1 MRMAKS
7 SSTPLRSNLDTL
19 LSMNL
24 FVCAF
29 TYAILLVYCIIC
41 LHLADSDSNMTDVQQ
56 AINTMQFYMD
66 AVFPSTLTLGIS
78 MIVQNII
85 HRTERAGW
93 LLPLAPIPLT
103 IIYTMVCIGFR
114 QIKGGWQF
122 WGLMAFSVILVVG
135 CFLSGIW
142 IQRNADDAP
151 PPGLGVTP
159 S

>member
-29 TYAILLVYCIIC
+29 TYPILLVYCIIC
-41 LHLADSDSNMTDVQQ
+41 LHLVDTDPNVTDAQQ
-56 AINTMQFYMD
+56 TINAMQFYMD
-66 AVFPSTLTLGIS
+66 AIFPSTLTLVIS
-78 MIVQNII
+78 IIVQNIL

-93 LLPLAPIPLT
+93 LIPLAPIPFT

-114 QIKGGWQF
+114 QIEGFWQF
-122 WGLMAFSVILVVG
+122 FGLMAFSFILVVG
-135 CFLSGIW
+135 CFGSTIW
-142 IQRNADDAP
+142 IQRNADNVP
-151 PPGLGVTP
+151 PPGLGVSP
-159 S
+159 

>member
-1 MRMAKS
+1 MAKNS
-7 SSTPLRSNLDTL
+7 SILLRSNLDTL

-29 TYAILLVYCIIC
+29 TYVILVVYCIIC
-41 LHLADSDSNMTDVQQ
+41 LHLVDSHSDVADAQQ

-66 AVFPSTLTLGIS
+66 AVFPSTLALGIS
-78 MIVQNII
+78 MIVQNIL

-93 LLPLAPIPLT
+93 LIPLAPIPFT

-122 WGLMAFSVILVVG
+122 FWLMAFSFFLVVG
-135 CFLSGIW
+135 CFAVTIW
-142 IQRNADDAP
+142 IQRNVDDAP
-151 PPGLGVTP
+151 PPGLGVSP

>member
-1 MRMAKS
+1 MAKN
-7 SSTPLRSNLDTL
+7 SSTPLRSNLDTV

-29 TYAILLVYCIIC
+29 TYAILLVYCITC
-41 LHLADSDSNMTDVQQ
+41 LHSADNDSNMTDAQQ
-56 AINTMQFYMD
+56 TINTMQFYMD

-78 MIVQNII
+78 MIVQNIL

-93 LLPLAPIPLT
+93 LVPLTPIPVT
-103 IIYTMVCIGFR
+103 IIYAMVCSAFRKIG
-114 QIKGGWQF
+114 GGWQF
-122 WGLMAFSVILVVG
+122 FWLMAFSFILVVG
-135 CFLSGIW
+135 CFLSTIW

-151 PPGLGVTP
+151 PPGLGVSP

>member
-41 LHLADSDSNMTDVQQ
+41 LNLADSDSNMTEAQQ
-56 AINTMQFYMD
+56 AINTKQFYMD

-78 MIVQNII
+78 MIVQNIL

-93 LLPLAPIPLT
+93 LIPLAPIPVT
-103 IIYTMVCIGFR
+103 IIYAMVCIGFR

-122 WGLMAFSVILVVG
+122 FGLMAFSCILVVG
-135 CFLSGIW
+135 CFASAAW
-142 IQRNADDAP
+142 IQRNADDTP
-151 PPGLGVTP
+151 PLGLGVSP
-159 S
+159 P